1 MTTNSNP
8 EATGPAHFEIWNRE
22 TQDPDWNG
30 RFNYLTYDEAKES
43 LLSDDDFND
52 DPESEN
58 YWGRIYEI
66 ILWSDE
72 EDDEDGA

>member
-1 MTTNSNP
+1 MTTNI
-8 EATGPAHFEIWNRE
+8 TPAHFEIWNRE

-30 RFNYLTYDEAKES
+30 RFRYRTYDEAKAA
-43 LLSDDDFND
+43 LLIDPEFND

-72 EDDEDGA
+72 DE